1 MAFSRPGCCRCPNMK
16 IGCAGGRRGICPR
29 RQIILKQTPGRP
41 IHGPGGFCCWSG
53 LMCPIRRR
61 ADYRVT
67 IRPPT
72 KATMPPWPCGKS
84 FWAGDDALQ
93 FADSAASM
101 GDPVHFAGSD
111 GGGGGRVPRSG
122 SFQRLPAL
130 RALPTGLPRRRHRR
144 RRVSLAQVY
153 PRLYGGGYASG
164 GHGANDRAYG
174 M

>member
-1 MAFSRPGCCRCPNMK
+1 MGPGVFAVGLALCALYAGERTIGLLSGLQPKLSCR
-16 IGCAGGRRGICPR
+16 
-29 RQIILKQTPGRP
+29 
-41 IHGPGGFCCWSG
+41 HGPAAKASG
-53 LMCPIRRR
+53 QGRTVRNGPGAFQNRHGALG
-61 ADYRVT
+61 A
-67 IRPPT
+67 
-72 KATMPPWPCGKS
+72 W
-84 FWAGDDALQ
+84 DDALQ

-101 GDPVHFAGSD
+101 GNPVHFAGSD